1 MPELNRNT
9 NKAAIKNDNIE
20 KWYPN
25 CKYQDSNS
33 KVYLLL
39 NCAKKIIFV
48 AIMRSKIF
56 QNGEND
62 DDYFEETLDIQKK
75 GIFFNIHT
83 KRLFSPKLL
92 NSNIYTW
99 VSLGLINFDVYYVI
113 HKFFLSISMIF
124 RIFVFKSSSCPASEE
139 RTKIK

>member
-1 MPELNRNT
+1 MNRNT
-9 NKAAIKNDNIE
+9 NKAAIKNDTQIANIKIQTPKCIVELCEEDQICSNNEIE
-20 KWYPN
+20 KF
-25 CKYQDSNS
+25 S
-33 KVYLLL
+33 KWWKRCRLFRRNVGYT
-39 NCAKKIIFV
+39 
-48 AIMRSKIF
+48 R
-56 QNGEND
+56 
-62 DDYFEETLDIQKK
+62 DYLDIQKK

-99 VSLGLINFDVYYVI
+99 VSLGLINVDVYDVI

>member
-1 MPELNRNT
+1 MIPKLQISRF
-9 NKAAIKNDNIE
+9 KL
-20 KWYPN
+20 
-25 CKYQDSNS
+25 QS
-33 KVYLLL
+33 VLL
-39 NCAKKIIFV
+39 NCAKKIRFV
-48 AIMRSKIF
+48 ALMRSKNF
-56 QNGEND
+56 QSDESD
-62 DDYFEETLDIQKK
+62 DGYFVETLDIQKK

-99 VSLGLINFDVYYVI
+99 VSLGLINFDVYDVI